1 MPLKSRPLVFA
12 KFTNPMPDYPIDLGK
27 KMSDSPMEMPMTS
40 KEDKNK
46 KYYPSLYLTWD
57 SDYELPD
64 SGEMTVKFKK
74 NSETTRKTP
83 DGEKSQDVSLD
94 ILSIES
100 VEEGEEPDETGEED
114 RGDALDKIAKKGKYS
129 EGE

>member
-1 MPLKSRPLVFA
+1 MA
-12 KFTNPMPDYPIDLGK
+12 DYPIDLGK
-27 KMSDSPMEMPMTS
+27 KMDMPKMATNPS

-57 SDYELPD
+57 SKYDLPD
-64 SGEMTVKFKK
+64 SGEMTVKFRK
-74 NSETTRKTP
+74 NSETTRKDR
-83 DGEKSQDVSLD
+83 DGEESQDVSLD

-100 VEEGEEPDETGEED
+100 VEEGEEPGETNEED

-129 EGE
+129 EEG